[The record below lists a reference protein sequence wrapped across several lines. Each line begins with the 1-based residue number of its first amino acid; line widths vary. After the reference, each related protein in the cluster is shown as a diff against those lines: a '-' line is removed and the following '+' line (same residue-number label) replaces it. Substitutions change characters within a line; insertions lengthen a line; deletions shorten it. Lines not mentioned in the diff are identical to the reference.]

1 MRAAS
6 PDVAAVRR
14 DLAERGVAT
23 VTVSG
28 GCMEPSLHDGQWVL
42 VHRERPALRGEI
54 ALLDC
59 AGTLEIHRL
68 GFHLGPW
75 WLHKG
80 DSSPHWGV
88 ARRSEIL
95 GIVGPAGA

>member
-1 MRAAS
+1 MGS
-6 PDVAAVRR
+6 PDRDAILR
-14 DLAERGVAT
+14 DLAARGCAT

-28 GCMEPSLHDGQWVL
+28 GCMEPQLHDGQWVL
-42 VHRERPALRGEI
+42 VHRERPPRRGEV

-59 AGTLEIHRL
+59 GGTLEVHRL

-80 DSSPHWGV
+80 DASPHWGV
-88 ARRSEIL
+88 VRRGEIL
-95 GIVGPAGA
+95 GIVGPSPA

>member
-1 MRAAS
+1 VGS
-6 PDVAAVRR
+6 PDRDAILR
-14 DLAERGVAT
+14 DLADRGVAT

-28 GCMEPSLHDGQWVL
+28 TCMEPSLRDGQWVL
-42 VHRERPALRGEI
+42 VHRERPPRRGEV

-59 AGTLEIHRL
+59 GGTLEVHRL

-88 ARRSEIL
+88 ARRREIL
-95 GIVGPAGA
+95 GVVGPG